1 MSSISNQIPNL
12 DWNKSTILIIDDNP
26 VNLGVAVEYLEDCGF
41 VVLVAQDGESGLQRA
56 KYVHPRLIL
65 LDVLLPDLNGFE
77 VCRCLKAD
85 ESTQAI
91 PVIFMTALSDTGDK
105 LKGFAVGGV
114 DYITKPIQREELL
127 ARITTHLKLQS
138 LTEQL
143 QQQNQQLQQQALELR
158 IAKELAETANREL
171 LLLAHLDGL
180 TQVANRRRLD
190 AYLNQEWRRLS
201 REKLSLSLILC
212 DVDHFKRYND
222 RNGHQAGDD
231 CLQQIA
237 QAINRVVKRPADLVA
252 RYGGEEFAIILPNTT
267 VEGATTVAEVIR
279 AEIQQLRILH
289 NDSDSS
295 ELVTV
300 SLGGAI
306 AIPSQEI
313 SLKDFILAADKAL
326 YKAKRQGRDRA
337 IIDNLSKNIEV

>member
-300 SLGGAI
+300 SLGERLLF
-306 AIPSQEI
+306 PLKK
-313 SLKDFILAADKAL
+313 SL
-326 YKAKRQGRDRA
+326 
-337 IIDNLSKNIEV
+337 